1 MDRKLIKQGGGGFTI
16 YLPKKWVDEKGL
28 TGGDK
33 VNLSEANTALIVN
46 SSKPV
51 RKEKVVEITK
61 ENKKDIKTILTHLYR
76 NGFDII
82 HIKET
87 TKTIQKEIKQ
97 ITEDLLLGF
106 EITETT
112 EGSCTLENL
121 SEPSET
127 KYSVLLR
134 RVFLIIR
141 ETEKLVI
148 ADFQKN
154 SFKHEA
160 DIAELRK
167 QQDKFVL
174 FCKRLLVKEKYLKNS
189 FLEWELLKFL
199 MHIEHAYYYLYQFA
213 MEGFSGDKTIITFIK
228 NLQSYF
234 GLFYD
239 AHFKNDKD
247 AIYQIDDL
255 KTKYQLG
262 SVMKYFSQTKDPLI
276 LSQIRE
282 LFRLVQIGASSV
294 LSKLYG
300 EEEV

>member
-127 KYSVLLR
+127 K
-134 RVFLIIR
+134 
-141 ETEKLVI
+141 
-148 ADFQKN
+148 
-154 SFKHEA
+154 
-160 DIAELRK
+160 
-167 QQDKFVL
+167 
-174 FCKRLLVKEKYLKNS
+174 
-189 FLEWELLKFL
+189 
-199 MHIEHAYYYLYQFA
+199 
-213 MEGFSGDKTIITFIK
+213 
-228 NLQSYF
+228 
-234 GLFYD
+234 
-239 AHFKNDKD
+239 
-247 AIYQIDDL
+247 
-255 KTKYQLG
+255 
-262 SVMKYFSQTKDPLI
+262 
-276 LSQIRE
+276 
-282 LFRLVQIGASSV
+282 
-294 LSKLYG
+294 
-300 EEEV
+300 